1 MTSPIQRIQE
11 IQQKKIQEEERHRRA
26 INDRQARQIRAF
38 VAAPVYQ
45 LLSTMRHIPLKQK
58 YRADIGPLLAHAI
71 RNNRE
76 DVLAGK
82 TSILTMTRHGR
93 SPSNVMWRCE
103 ELDNGAICYS
113 VDGIYGFN
121 NKAVGNAGIQLFED
135 SFVEYVAEILDPDCV
150 TEAAGTYVAPGDT
163 TSTRDNTP
171 KRVIQAIT

>member
-11 IQQKKIQEEERHRRA
+11 LQQKKIQAEEQQRRRINERHS
-26 INDRQARQIRAF
+26 RQIRAF
-38 VAAPVYQ
+38 VESPVYQ

-82 TSILTMTRHGR
+82 TSIVTMARHG
-93 SPSNVMWRCE
+93 STSNVMWRCE
-103 ELDNGAICYS
+103 ELDSGTIRYS
-113 VDGIYGFN
+113 VDGIYGFD

-150 TEAAGTYVAPGDT
+150 TEAAGKYLAPGDT
-163 TSTRDNTP
+163 NSPHGNTP